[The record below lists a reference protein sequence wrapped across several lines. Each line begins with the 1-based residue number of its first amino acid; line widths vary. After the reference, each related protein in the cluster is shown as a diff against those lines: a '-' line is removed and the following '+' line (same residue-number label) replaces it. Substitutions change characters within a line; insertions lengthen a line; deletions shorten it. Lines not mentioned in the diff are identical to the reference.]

1 MQCRLP
7 TQDTTPPSYDSIKK
21 GLEFIADQLEKR
33 PEKRVYIHCK
43 GGIARAS
50 TMALAH
56 FIRNKGMDPEVAI
69 NAMHRKRH
77 VVLLD
82 VQEYICIKNLIADG
96 SVR

>member
-1 MQCRLP
+1 M
-7 TQDTTPPSYDSIKK
+7 PPSYDSIKN
-21 GLEFIADQLEKR
+21 GVEFIADQLEKR
-33 PEKRVYIHCK
+33 PDKRIYIHCK

-56 FIRNKGMDPEVAI
+56 FIWNKGMDPELAI
-69 NAMHRKRH
+69 NDMHRKRH

-82 VQEYICIKNLIADG
+82 VKDYTCIKRLIADG